1 MALRIGPEAGM
12 MPQMNAASNPAVL
25 PEEEDPM
32 MDMPAEMP
40 EMPAAPPMDG
50 NAVEWMQEAL
60 DICKQ
65 ANCPEELAYAIE
77 QALVHLIGPSAI
89 EATESLEPTD
99 DIPVDEEVETV

>member
-32 MDMPAEMP
+32 MEMPAEVP

-60 DICKQ
+60 DIAKQ
-65 ANCPEELAYAIE
+65 DGCSEDLFNAIE
-77 QALVHLIGPSAI
+77 QALIHLVGPSAI
-89 EATESLEPTD
+89 EATESLETTD
-99 DIPVDEEVETV
+99 DIPVDEEVESM